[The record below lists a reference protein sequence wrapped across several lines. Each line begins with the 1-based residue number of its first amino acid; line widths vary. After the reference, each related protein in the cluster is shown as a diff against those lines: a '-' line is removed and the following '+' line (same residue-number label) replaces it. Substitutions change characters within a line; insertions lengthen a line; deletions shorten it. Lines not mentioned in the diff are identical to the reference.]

1 MKTNEVKIM
10 FYSIDR
16 IEEEVAVCIGDDEEI
31 LLLSTDHILGSYT
44 EGSIIRETE
53 DDWYVVDEEEEI
65 KRRNANFEL
74 AESLF
79 DE

>member
-1 MKTNEVKIM
+1 M

-16 IEEEVAVCIGDDEEI
+16 IEEEVAFCIGDEEEV
-31 LLLSTDHILGSYT
+31 LLLSTDNIIGSYC
-44 EGSIIRETE
+44 EGSIIRET
-53 DDWYVVDEEEEI
+53 DDGYYVVDDEEEL
-65 KRRNANFEL
+65 KRRSENFAL

>member
-1 MKTNEVKIM
+1 M

-16 IEEEVAVCIGDDEEI
+16 IEEEVAFCIGDEEEV
-31 LLLSTDHILGSYT
+31 LLLSTDQIIGSYC
-44 EGSIIRETE
+44 EGSIIRENE
-53 DDWYVVDEEEEI
+53 DGYYIVDEEEEM
-65 KRRNANFEL
+65 KRKSDNFAL

>member
-1 MKTNEVKIM
+1 M

-16 IEEEVAVCIGDDEEI
+16 IEEEVAFCIGDEEEV
-31 LLLSTDHILGSYT
+31 LLLSTDRIIGSYT
-44 EGSIIRETE
+44 EGSVIYENDE
-53 DDWYVVDEEEEI
+53 GYYVVDENEES
-65 KRRNANFEL
+65 KRREENFAL

>member
-1 MKTNEVKIM
+1 M

-16 IEEEVAVCIGDDEEI
+16 IEEEVAFCIGDEEEI
-31 LLLSTDHILGSYT
+31 LLLSTDQILGSYC
-44 EGSIIRETE
+44 EGSIICETVNGYYE
-53 DDWYVVDEEEEI
+53 VDENEEI
-65 KRRNANFEL
+65 RRRSEIFAL

>member
-1 MKTNEVKIM
+1 M

-16 IEEEVAVCIGDDEEI
+16 IEEEVAFCIGDEEEI
-31 LLLSTDHILGSYT
+31 LLLSTDQIIGSYC
-44 EGSIIRETE
+44 EGSVIRETE
-53 DDWYVVDEEEEI
+53 NGFYEVNENEEI
-65 KRRNANFEL
+65 KRRSENFAL

>member
-1 MKTNEVKIM
+1 M

-16 IEEEVAVCIGDDEEI
+16 IEEEVAVCIGDEEEI
-31 LLLSTDHILGSYT
+31 LLLSTDHIIGSYT

-53 DDWYVVDEEEEI
+53 SDWYVVDEEEEI
-65 KRRNANFEL
+65 KRRNKNFEL

-79 DE
+79 D

>member
-1 MKTNEVKIM
+1 M

-16 IEEEVAVCIGDDEEI
+16 IEEEVAFCIGDDETV
-31 LLLSTDHILGSYT
+31 LLLSTDQIIGSYS
-44 EGSIIRETE
+44 EGSIIFE
-53 DDWYVVDEEEEI
+53 DENGSFYADEEEEN
-65 KRRNANFEL
+65 RRRESNFSL

>member
-1 MKTNEVKIM
+1 M

-31 LLLSTDHILGSYT
+31 LLLSTDHIIGSYS
-44 EGSIIRETE
+44 EGSIIKEAE
-53 DDWYVVDEEEEI
+53 NDYYVVDEEEEI
-65 KRRNANFEL
+65 RRRNSNFAL

-79 DE
+79 DD